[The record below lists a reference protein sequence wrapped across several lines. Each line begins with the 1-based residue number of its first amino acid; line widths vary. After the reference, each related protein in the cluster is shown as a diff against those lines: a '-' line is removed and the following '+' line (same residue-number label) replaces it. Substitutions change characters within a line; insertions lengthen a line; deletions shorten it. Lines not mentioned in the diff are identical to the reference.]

1 LGKLRKEY
9 TSLFGDAGEASETS
23 GGERVETFITKYGW
37 LNAVDNLTNG
47 RPELWDYYFDMNI
60 IEFLNRLAFH
70 KAKGAHE
77 RQMSKRR

>member
-1 LGKLRKEY
+1 
-9 TSLFGDAGEASETS
+9 
-23 GGERVETFITKYGW
+23 
-37 LNAVDNLTNG
+37 
-47 RPELWDYYFDMNI
+47 MNI